1 MNTIFYKIKSTSHL
15 FLIQMLT
22 FSFLSCVC
30 ASSTLEEQGDGVIF
44 KAHIASGRSS
54 YVSHSVQDHVL
65 AVCSD
70 PENVYIDLSAIDLT
84 NDELRSVSQGLVE
97 SARKSDKISKKIQ
110 SDLKFLDIRSSSIDK
125 AGLSR
130 FFFVLQNSENTA
142 HVPGERI
149 AYPNIREAIVRTN
162 FDINDSFKGV
172 LHDIAPSVFSGGL
185 DIVDSPSS
193 QAIIRH
199 PNQEALNSISDVNL
213 YCYLSLRNRK
223 EYDSRLPTHIMS
235 VIGEPSHIAID
246 FSLIGLRNED
256 IGFIVNGLLLRK
268 ELLVKDG
275 VTLPLKLLDIRSDYI
290 TRKGITRFMYAL
302 ENNSRLSDVSS
313 DSFIFDEELI
323 VRTNVDLS
331 DGFKESLAEI
341 SPRISSRITFL

>member
-1 MNTIFYKIKSTSHL
+1 
-15 FLIQMLT
+15 MLT
-22 FSFLSCVC
+22 FFSISCVC
-30 ASSTLEEQGDGVIF
+30 ASSTLEEQGDGVVF
-44 KAHIASGRSS
+44 KAHIACDRSS
-54 YVSHSVQDHVL
+54 YVGSSVKDHVL

-97 SARKSDKISKKIQ
+97 SARKSDKISKKML
-110 SDLKFLDIRSSSIDK
+110 SDLKFLDIRSSYIDK

-130 FFFVLQNSENTA
+130 FFYALQNSENIVR
-142 HVPGERI
+142 VPGERI

-185 DIVDSPSS
+185 DIVDSPPS

-199 PNQEALNSISDVNL
+199 PNQEALSSISDVKL

-223 EYDSRLPTHIMS
+223 EYDDRLPTHIIS
-235 VIGEPSHIAID
+235 VIAESLHIAID
-246 FSLIGLRNED
+246 FSLIGLKNED
-256 IGFIVNGLLLRK
+256 IGLIVNGLLLRK
-268 ELLVKDG
+268 EVLVKDG
-275 VTLPLKLLDIRSDYI
+275 TTLPIKLLDIRSDYI

-302 ENNSRLSDVSS
+302 ENDSKVGDSSS
-313 DSFIFDEELI
+313 DRFVFEEELI
-323 VRTNVDLS
+323 VRTNVDFS
-331 DGFKESLAEI
+331 DGFYESLAAI
-341 SPRISSRITFL
+341 SPRTFPLVTFL